1 MVNKSKAKGT
11 AGETGIV
18 KALIEAGWVHA
29 ERRALAGAEDRG
41 DINIGGFPVMI
52 EAKNCSAIT
61 IGAWLKE
68 VAAEKANAKA
78 EVGACWFKL
87 RGKGDARDWAVVM
100 SGAEFMEILKRLGYH
115 PEAGR

>member
-1 MVNKSKAKGT
+1 MVNRSKQKGT

-18 KALIEAGWVHA
+18 KALVDNGWIHA

-41 DINIGGFPVMI
+41 DINIGGYPVMI
-52 EAKNCSAIT
+52 EAKNCASIT

-68 VAAEKANAKA
+68 VAAEKANARA

-87 RGKGDARDWAVVM
+87 RGKGDAKDWAVVM
-100 SGAEFMEILKRLGYH
+100 TGQEFMDLLKRAGYH
-115 PEAGR
+115 PGA